1 MSLAIIEQAQSYD
14 VSSQSSSDR
23 YNKNGKFLGTDY
35 GLGINGKTAAQIK
48 DELKSTG
55 LKGRELKRKVN
66 QALSATNE
74 MDRRMVGA
82 IAHLYKAKEQGML
95 PDKAKYSSKGKL
107 TLTTEEFDQVTNPL
121 NTIRNLDAK
130 ALDEVIAA
138 AQARQTALL
147 TTTEESTESDT
158 IDV

>member
-1 MSLAIIEQAQSYD
+1 
-14 VSSQSSSDR
+14 
-23 YNKNGKFLGTDY
+23 
-35 GLGINGKTAAQIK
+35 
-48 DELKSTG
+48 
-55 LKGRELKRKVN
+55 
-66 QALSATNE
+66 
-74 MDRRMVGA
+74 MVGA

-95 PDKAKYSSKGKL
+95 PDKAKYSRKGKL

-130 ALDEVIAA
+130 ALEEVIAA